1 MADFPKII
9 EKIDAWFGLKPLT
22 ETANE
27 LDTLS
32 RPSNQP
38 YDGERIFRTV
48 LIGRISNVARMAIG
62 VNFRA
67 GGNLSDEMATWLGRG
82 LWNDEEWRIRG
93 LTDIVVPTP
102 RS

>member
-1 MADFPKII
+1 MMADFPKII
-9 EKIDAWFGLKPLT
+9 EKIDAWFGLKLLT

-27 LDTLS
+27 SDTLS

-62 VNFRA
+62 VNFRV
-67 GGNLSDEMATWLGRG
+67 GDNLSDKMATEDCGTTKNG
-82 LWNDEEWRIRG
+82 VYG
-93 LTDIVVPTP
+93 A
-102 RS
+102 